1 MDPAQPEHK
10 RPRLETSNN
19 PWPHLP
25 QPTPLQQQQQQ
36 QQQQPPPPGS
46 APYQHPPY
54 TSRSAEAL
62 SHPLPPPQQHH
73 QPVSQPPYPHE
84 RRHHDQGPFTP
95 VQQDNYRQ
103 PASPARLSNYALP
116 TRDPGLKREM
126 YDDSISQPRRP
137 HSTGGGPNESLPPP
151 PPPPPS
157 QQQPPPPPPPSA
169 GPPGPHQTQPVP
181 HPGPQ
186 PYSDHSRRH
195 MSFDAS
201 QQLPPTPISYRPSF
215 PTPQPISQPSPY
227 EPTPYPHHPS
237 PAEPIYSH
245 VSYTSTQKRKATRAS
260 QACDNCRQLKAKC
273 DETKPCKTCR
283 EKNVE
288 CKYRDPIPKAADK
301 AQTDMLEAL
310 AEVKNLLYS
319 VDKRMSNFERELP
332 LLRGIKVETDAESYP
347 ALPAPAQAEAG
358 FERTPQ
364 VAATPQP
371 DPAHGTPQ
379 PVFTPVNETTQ
390 PMDLNDVDDAK
401 LEQTVMEDERD
412 DIEDREPPGP
422 AVRPG
427 KSSIP
432 EDHTTSAG
440 FLLSWPPIR
449 AMTQPLLLREGI
461 QYPEDFPQSIEERR
475 GVIKLFGKGEGHGR
489 WTPQLDQHGVLDV
502 STENYSDP
510 GSSPTGQADWGQI
523 GSLSPSAQVDYKS
536 STLTPQGQPDFSEA
550 TVLKYIKSFEDHIL
564 SMHPILL
571 PKHLKIWV
579 RAFLNQTA
587 PKDRRTSKV
596 SGAGPS
602 VAKFASSAQMPPGDG
617 IGKRK
622 RSPLSEP
629 ADKPK
634 PSPGAVPGK
643 PYRTV
648 DNALVLAALALG
660 KLSLHKGKVPDI
672 PPSEYRTHPSPAVR
686 NGHPTSPAQSQPS
699 SQSQSSGFPSPR
711 ENSAGMASRRPS
723 WQGTSSRTAGQ
734 SMRRNYDIIPG
745 LEYLA
750 NATDIMGNQNGSLTL
765 RHVQTNI
772 FIGLYY
778 GQLAY
783 PIQSVKYIVD
793 AGFALQ
799 IIMRRDLPR
808 FQKYKEKMRS
818 PDPSKIR
825 ENLVLLAFWTCLQLE
840 SDIVVELA
848 LPRSGILLYEELMPH
863 PNLTDFNWAFLSP
876 ESYLALLVLRS
887 HGNLITK
894 TFYSNEPPDGS
905 RRPGEAVSLET
916 AQALMWS
923 MKWVPQTFQFS
934 NTDPPST
941 DMLTARV
948 RAKYWGFQVITLRP
962 FIKMILDFTER
973 KKTEA
978 RTGTSGFS
986 GPRPDNPRGPYIDAG
1001 TKSYD
1006 EIDPA
1011 IVESAKGGIFAL
1023 VQSTEAFHG
1032 LKNER
1037 LILTNFFG
1045 TAMAQWG
1052 NLLVLAACYR
1062 DPFLGQFVKEA
1073 KLQNLFDRTISWIS
1087 LGAQPS
1093 SSLAIAVRMLE
1104 GLREE
1109 LFWNDP
1115 RANLSFTSSRSSH
1128 TATVQRSPGQPTPTN
1143 VPHLSVSESNPNPV
1157 EQPAP
1162 MSM

>member
-1 MDPAQPEHK
+1 
-10 RPRLETSNN
+10 
-19 PWPHLP
+19 
-25 QPTPLQQQQQQ
+25 
-36 QQQQPPPPGS
+36 
-46 APYQHPPY
+46 
-54 TSRSAEAL
+54 
-62 SHPLPPPQQHH
+62 
-73 QPVSQPPYPHE
+73 
-84 RRHHDQGPFTP
+84 
-95 VQQDNYRQ
+95 
-103 PASPARLSNYALP
+103 
-116 TRDPGLKREM
+116 
-126 YDDSISQPRRP
+126 
-137 HSTGGGPNESLPPP
+137 
-151 PPPPPS
+151 
-157 QQQPPPPPPPSA
+157 
-169 GPPGPHQTQPVP
+169 
-181 HPGPQ
+181 
-186 PYSDHSRRH
+186 
-195 MSFDAS
+195 MSFDAG
-201 QQLPPTPISYRPSF
+201 QQLPPTPVSYRPSF
-215 PTPQPISQPSPY
+215 PPPQPISQPSPY
-227 EPTPYPHHPS
+227 EQTPYPHHPS

-245 VSYTSTQKRKATRAS
+245 VSYAATQKRKATRAS

-310 AEVKNLLYS
+310 AEVKSILYN
-319 VDKRMSNFERELP
+319 VDKKISDVKRELP
-332 LLRGIKVETDAESYP
+332 FLRGIKLEADAETVYP
-347 ALPAPAQAEAG
+347 ALSAPVETHVG

-364 VAATPQP
+364 VAATPQHIPQP
-371 DPAHGTPQ
+371 DPPHGTPQ
-379 PVFTPVNETTQ
+379 PAYTPVNEVAN
-390 PMDLNDVDDAK
+390 PMSLNDVEDAN

-440 FLLSWPPIR
+440 FLLTWPPIR
-449 AMTQPLLLREGI
+449 AMTQHLLLREGI

-510 GSSPTGQADWGQI
+510 GSSPAGQADWGQI
-523 GSLSPSAQVDYKS
+523 GSLSPGAQVDYKS

-579 RAFLNQTA
+579 RSFLNQTA
-587 PKDRRTSKV
+587 PGDRRTLKV

-602 VAKFASSAQMPPGDG
+602 AAVAKFANSAQMQPGDA

-622 RSPLSEP
+622 RSPTSEP
-629 ADKPK
+629 ADKPRS
-634 PSPGAVPGK
+634 SPGLVPGK

-660 KLSLHKGKVPDI
+660 KLSLHKGKVPDVA
-672 PPSEYRTHPSPAVR
+672 PSEYRTHSSPAVR
-686 NGHPTSPAQSQPS
+686 NGYPTSPAQSSPPS
-699 SQSQSSGFPSPR
+699 HSQSSGLPSPR
-711 ENSAGMASRRPS
+711 ENSAGMPSRRPS
-723 WQGTSSRTAGQ
+723 WQGTASRTAGQ

-778 GQLAY
+778 GQLGY
-783 PIQSVKYIVD
+783 PIQSEKYIVD
-793 AGFALQ
+793 AGYALQ
-799 IIMRRDLPR
+799 VVMRRDLPR
-808 FQKYKEKMRS
+808 FQKYKKEMKS
-818 PDPSKIR
+818 PHPSKIR

-840 SDIVVELA
+840 SDIVVELS
-848 LPRSGILLYEELMPH
+848 LPRSGILSYEEYMPH
-863 PNLTDFNWAFLSP
+863 PNLTDFNWTFLAR

-894 TFYSNEPPDGS
+894 TFYSNEPPEGS
-905 RRPGEAVSLET
+905 RKPGEAVSLET
-916 AQALMWS
+916 AQAFMWS
-923 MKWVPQTFQFS
+923 MKWVPETFKFS
-934 NTDPPST
+934 NTDPPAT

-973 KKTEA
+973 QMTEA
-978 RTGTSGFS
+978 RTGAAGFP
-986 GPRPDNPRGPYIDAG
+986 GTRPHNPREPYIDARV
-1001 TKSYD
+1001 KLYED
-1006 EIDPA
+1006 IDPA
-1011 IVESAKGGIFAL
+1011 IIESAKEGIFAL

-1052 NLLVLAACYR
+1052 NLLVLAACFR
-1062 DPFLGQFVKEA
+1062 DPFLGQFVNEG
-1073 KLQNLFDRTISWIS
+1073 KLRTLFDRTMYWIS

-1093 SSLAIAVRMLE
+1093 SSLAIAIRMLE
-1104 GLREE
+1104 GLRDE

-1115 RANLSFTSSRSSH
+1115 RASMSFSSSKSGH
-1128 TATVQRSPGQPTPTN
+1128 GATVHQSPGQPASTTL
-1143 VPHLSVSESNPNPV
+1143 PHLALNDSIPNPL

-1162 MSM
+1162 ISM